1 MVRADLIDRL
11 VADLAPTP
19 RHAAVRR
26 LAIGIG
32 AGLVV
37 SAILMLLWLGPR
49 PDMMPAMATMA
60 FWAKFA
66 FTLLLGL
73 AGIAA
78 ASRLA
83 RPTGRAGAPLA
94 MTAIVLAVI
103 AVLALVQFMMAPAP
117 EHPALLLGISA
128 LVCPWYIMALSL
140 PLLVGALWAMRGLA
154 PTRLTLAGAVA
165 GLAAGGLGAF
175 VYSFHCIE
183 SAMPF
188 VAIWYSLGIAGA
200 TMAGAL
206 LGRLMLR
213 W

>member
-1 MVRADLIDRL
+1 MSADLIDRL
-11 VADLAPTP
+11 VADLSPTP
-19 RHAAVRR
+19 PHAVARR
-26 LAIGIG
+26 MAAGLG

-49 PDMMPAMATMA
+49 PDMMPAMGTMA

-66 FTLLLGL
+66 FTLLLAL

-83 RPTGRAGAPLA
+83 RPAGTATAALGITA
-94 MTAIVLAVI
+94 LVLLAIVL
-103 AVLALVQFMMAPAP
+103 LALTQFMTAAPG
-117 EHPALLLGISA
+117 ERPALLLGGSA
-128 LVCPWYIMALSL
+128 LVCPWYIMALSVPVL
-140 PLLVGALWAMRGLA
+140 AGAVWAMRGLA
-154 PTRLTLAGAVA
+154 PTHLTRAGAMA
-165 GLAAGGLGAF
+165 GLAAGGTGAF

-200 TMAGAL
+200 TLAGAL

>member
-1 MVRADLIDRL
+1 
-11 VADLAPTP
+11 
-19 RHAAVRR
+19 
-26 LAIGIG
+26 
-32 AGLVV
+32 
-37 SAILMLLWLGPR
+37 MLLWLGPR
-49 PDMMPAMATMA
+49 PDLMPAMATLA

-83 RPTGRAGAPLA
+83 RPAGRAGAPLA

-117 EHPALLLGISA
+117 AHPALLLGISA

-140 PLLVGALWAMRGLA
+140 PLLAGALWAMRGLA

-200 TMAGAL
+200 TVAGAL

>member
-1 MVRADLIDRL
+1 MSADLIDQL

-19 RHAAVRR
+19 PHALARR
-26 LAIGIG
+26 MAAGLG

-66 FTLLLGL
+66 FTLLLAL

-78 ASRLA
+78 ASRMA
-83 RPTGRAGAPLA
+83 RPATGAGAPLTLA
-94 MTAIVLAVI
+94 SLVLAAMV
-103 AVLALVQFMMAPAP
+103 VLAIAQFATAPAP
-117 EHPALLLGISA
+117 ERPALLLGGSA
-128 LVCPWYIMALSL
+128 LVCPWYIMALSVPVL
-140 PLLVGALWAMRGLA
+140 AGAVWAIRGLA
-154 PTRLTLAGAVA
+154 PTHLTLAGAMA
-165 GLAAGGLGAF
+165 GLAAGGVGAF

-200 TMAGAL
+200 TLAGAL